1 MDPDTVTTIGP
12 VTRCAAC
19 GGDAREV
26 TTTTN
31 VGRTT
36 DPYGCTS
43 ENTIYQFTLLKSLCE
58 EYKSKIA
65 QLEKEN
71 NELIERIDDMAFELV
86 SIRCPR

>member
-1 MDPDTVTTIGP
+1 MLKRLDRYNDMDPDTVTVVGP
-12 VTRCAAC
+12 IIKCCGC
-19 GGDAREV
+19 GGDVREV

-43 ENTIYQFTLLKSLCE
+43 ENTVYQFKTLKSLCE

-65 QLEKEN
+65 QLEKERD
-71 NELIERIDDMAFELV
+71 LLERLD
-86 SIRCPR
+86 P